1 MVTHGL
7 GEDALGCR
15 PVLVQQML
23 QAASWGLSNK

>member
-7 GEDALGCR
+7 GEDALGC